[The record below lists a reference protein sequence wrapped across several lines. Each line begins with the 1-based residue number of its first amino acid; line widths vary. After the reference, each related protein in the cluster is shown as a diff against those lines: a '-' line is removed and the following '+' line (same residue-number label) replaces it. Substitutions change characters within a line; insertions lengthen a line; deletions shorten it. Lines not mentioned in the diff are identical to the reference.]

1 MLLARAVTTILVLL
15 PLIMW
20 GQGVS
25 PRVLKGPDGVS
36 YTYNL
41 TGNTTAASPKTII
54 PDPTKRCN
62 SDNNKI
68 SYALVHQLVDDPE
81 LYRACQKIVEDK
93 LGTSF
98 YFRGLD
104 SLCAVGFQITFGA
117 GYYLFC
123 PGQPNPYKDL
133 KFKGDKEIYQIHVDT
148 QKGKIYVAEKRGE
161 EVLEVNESII
171 GKKWFESDPEEYELP
186 YVTGQP
192 SCETPYFLDPR
203 AIIAANPTQGVAP
216 LNVQF
221 DGSNSY
227 DQDQDGARIN
237 TYRWNFGDG
246 DTASGAE
253 ISHTFQRPGT
263 YEVSLTVTDN
273 EDVTHDTTQLITVQE
288 RPANDSLPV
297 SIFTTQ
303 PSSGQVPLL
312 VALDGSESY
321 DQDEKG
327 ASIVRYE
334 WDFGDGQRGEGVTIQ
349 HSYTAVGSYKITLVV
364 TDNEG
369 SQATSSRFVMVSQI
383 PPPPVPVPTP
393 CPDPDT
399 CYTMLYTVSTCG
411 NRIDTL
417 TAVPMRVAC
426 PAPSRNTVIF
436 TGCNCPETAQP
447 VPAETSPL
455 ELAGGPNFRFF
466 RGQITEYGMGFNGQI
481 RYRLDQR
488 RRAAIVGDFGVVP
501 VRRALPSDDRPYK
514 WSPLRDS
521 IDVATGRPLVWHR
534 GSLRGTANAAL
545 GFEFAPY
552 PWLYAQITTGLEW
565 SFNQI
570 EASDPAKDPNNAYKG
585 FETRIN
591 YYEPRIGIRRSHLE
605 VYYSIQFLP
614 ENRPFTFIP
623 ANQTGGTHNRLTD
636 KTHNAGMLLWF

>member
-1 MLLARAVTTILVLL
+1 MLFPRAVTTILVLL
-15 PLIMW
+15 PLFLW
-20 GQGVS
+20 AQTS
-25 PRVLKGPDGVS
+25 TQRTLTGPDGVN
-36 YTYNL
+36 YTYDL
-41 TGNTTAASPKTII
+41 IGDTTAASPKSTI
-54 PDPTKRCN
+54 PDPSKTCG
-62 SDNNKI
+62 SDNYKI
-68 SYALVHQLVDDPE
+68 SYALVHQLVSDPQ
-81 LYRACQKIVEDK
+81 LYRACQDIVEAK

-104 SLCAVGFQITFGA
+104 SLCAVGYQITFGA

-133 KFKGDKEIYQIHVDT
+133 KFRGNREIYQIHVDT
-148 QKGKIYVAEKRGE
+148 EKGKIYVAEKRGA

-171 GKKWFESDPEEYELP
+171 GKKWFETDPEEYERP
-186 YVTGQP
+186 YITGQP
-192 SCETPYFLDPR
+192 SCETPYFYDPR
-203 AIIAANPTQGVAP
+203 AIIQANPLQGVAP
-216 LNVQF
+216 LEVQF
-221 DGSNSY
+221 DGSTSF
-227 DQDQDGARIN
+227 DRDQDGARIN
-237 TYRWNFGDG
+237 DYAWDFGDG
-246 DTASGAE
+246 NTANGAE
-253 ISHTFQRPGT
+253 VSHTFQKPGK

-273 EDVTHDTTQLITVQE
+273 EDVTHDTTQLITVE
-288 RPANDSLPV
+288 VRPANDSLPV
-297 SIFTTQ
+297 AIFTTQ

-327 ASIVRYE
+327 ASIEKYE
-334 WDFGDGQRGEGVTIQ
+334 WDFGDGQMGTGVMIQ
-349 HSYTAVGSYKITLVV
+349 HSYTAVGSYKVTLTV

-369 SQATSSRFVMVSQI
+369 SQATSSRFVMVSQT
-383 PPPPVPVPTP
+383 PPPPPPAP

-399 CYTMLYTVSTCG
+399 CYTMIYTVSTCG
-411 NRIDTL
+411 NKIDTL
-417 TAVPMRVAC
+417 TAMPMRVAC
-426 PAPSRNTVIF
+426 PAPARPTVIF
-436 TGCNCPETAQP
+436 TGCNCPEVTNPAAP
-447 VPAETSPL
+447 VETSPL
-455 ELAGGPNFRFF
+455 ELAGGPMFRFF
-466 RGQITEYGMGFNGQI
+466 RGQLTEYGMGFNGQI
-481 RYRLDQR
+481 RYRLDEG

-521 IDVATGRPLVWHR
+521 IDTATGRPLVWHR
-534 GSLRGTANAAL
+534 GTLRGTANAAL
-545 GFEFAPY
+545 GFEFSPF
-552 PWLYAQITTGLEW
+552 PWFYAQITTGFEW
-565 SFNQI
+565 SFNQA
-570 EASDPAKDPNNAYKG
+570 EVSDPRKDPNNEYKG